1 MNRHE
6 RKFTGFRLWPGQL
19 AESALTS
26 TKHRTECSLRTPSR
40 ESNLIK
46 QLPIRRRW
54 LLVLAAVAAVYLA
67 LAYVV
72 LPALWTHHE
81 HEPGLASLPMVT
93 RTSSGIPGDALNVGL
108 VGSKEDVLRA
118 MHAADWFPA
127 DPITLRTSIEIVGS
141 VVLDRPY
148 HDAPVSPL
156 YYEGKKEQL
165 AFERPDGRSADK
177 RHHVRLWLVLE
188 KGTDGRPVWL
198 GSITFDRGVGLSH
211 DTGQVTHHIAPDI
224 DAERDLLMRDLREA
238 GMVRTFFQISGTGPT
253 LLGRN
258 GEGDPYYT
266 DGEIDIASLVVDG
279 VRRAEPPEKL
289 PPPPLIALKDQIWR
303 GVRNAVTQ

>member
-1 MNRHE
+1 MVLV
-6 RKFTGFRLWPGQL
+6 GV
-19 AESALTS
+19 
-26 TKHRTECSLRTPSR
+26 
-40 ESNLIK
+40 LIAYG
-46 QLPIRRRW
+46 
-54 LLVLAAVAAVYLA
+54 V
-67 LAYVV
+67 LAYVL
-72 LPALWTHHE
+72 LPALWRHHE
-81 HEPGLASLPMVT
+81 REPGLASLPMVT
-93 RTSSGIPGDALNVGL
+93 RTASGIPGDALNVGL

-118 MHAADWFPA
+118 MHAAGWFPA

-156 YYEGKKEQL
+156 YYEGKKQEL
-165 AFERPDGRSADK
+165 AFEKPDGRSADR
-177 RHHVRLWLVLE
+177 RHHVRFWQVLD

-238 GMVRTFFQISGTGPT
+238 GMVQNFFQISGTGPT
-253 LLGRN
+253 LFGRN

-266 DGEIDIASLVVDG
+266 DGEIDIATLVVDG
-279 VRRAEPPEKL
+279 VRRTEPPETL
-289 PPPPLIALKDQIWR
+289 PPPPWIAVKDQVWH
-303 GVRNAVTQ
+303 GVSSVISQ